1 MVYTRNEIIRLL
13 ENYKDERQAIETTL
27 KNIVKESDALMY
39 PGQPADNV
47 RVQSG
52 FSQAA
57 LMDSLIHRCE
67 QSRQYYLNTLKD
79 MKQTTATLDRLLF
92 NVNRLPGKLKVLVL
106 DIMIGGESI
115 KSYAIKVDRSVET
128 VSRMKNKA
136 IDLVYSSMNKTRIGV
151 SHAES

>member
-1 MVYTRNEIIRLL
+1 M
-13 ENYKDERQAIETTL
+13 
-27 KNIVKESDALMY
+27 
-39 PGQPADNV
+39 
-47 RVQSG
+47 
-52 FSQAA
+52 
-57 LMDSLIHRCE
+57 
-67 QSRQYYLNTLKD
+67 
-79 MKQTTATLDRLLF
+79 
-92 NVNRLPGKLKVLVL
+92 L